1 MPEFTRPFLYP
12 KQKDAI
18 FCNERWGLT
27 EASTKSGK
35 TVGSIA
41 WILEEAFKAKSGQ
54 HCWWVAPVASQ
65 AGIAYRR
72 VKAGLTR
79 GSFTT
84 AETPEPRIMLMNGV
98 TIWFKSGDNPDSLY
112 GEDVIAVVVDEASR
126 VKADAWYA
134 VRSTLTATNGKAR
147 IIGNVKGRRNWFYAL
162 ARKAEAGEP
171 GMAYF
176 KILASDAIAAGI
188 LASKEIEDA
197 KRDLPEQVFRELY
210 LAEPSDDGGNPF
222 GLLDI
227 GKCVAAI
234 TSGPPRVWGWD
245 LAKHVDWTVGVA
257 LDMQGKVC
265 GFERFQ
271 MPWDDAIG
279 RIVKITGG
287 VPALVAGVSPVFAS

>member
-18 FCNERWGLT
+18 FCAERWGLT

-147 IIGNVKGRRNWFYAL
+147 IIGNVKGRKNWFYEFCRRIENGDEPNGHY
-162 ARKAEAGEP
+162 AR
-171 GMAYF
+171 
-176 KILASDAIAAGI
+176 ITVTDAIDAGI
-188 LASKEIEDA
+188 IKQEEIDDA
-197 KRDLPEQVFRELY
+197 RRNLPENVFRELY
-210 LAEPSDDGGNPF
+210 MAEAADDAGNPF
-222 GLLDI
+222 GIEHIRACTRDKLADR
-227 GKCVAAI
+227 
-234 TSGPPRVWGWD
+234 PRRRMG
-245 LAKHVDWTVGVA
+245 T
-257 LDMQGKVC
+257 
-265 GFERFQ
+265 
-271 MPWDDAIG
+271 
-279 RIVKITGG
+279 
-287 VPALVAGVSPVFAS
+287 